1 MTKSDRETKGGAISP
16 EESAYLRAAT
26 KPFAK
31 AVSEVQ
37 FHVLGDKG
45 IHYVCFKGDGG
56 AIIAWLPE
64 TVGLNYPGMKAGVP
78 YKMEEIGL

>member
-1 MTKSDRETKGGAISP
+1 MSAEKEKDADEEISP
-16 EESAYLRAAT
+16 KEIAYLGAVI
-26 KPFAK
+26 KPFRK
-31 AVSEVQ
+31 AVVSIQ
-37 FHVLGDKG
+37 FHVLGAKG